1 VKYPPEAIALS
12 ISIISETL
20 ANISGTIIRSGIIL
34 AFFAILSEWQD
45 YLVQRSLH

>member
-1 VKYPPEAIALS
+1 MHDY
-12 ISIISETL
+12 IISKTFADISRTL
-20 ANISGTIIRSGIIL
+20 SVIL